1 MLRVIVTFGREPY
14 EFRRFR
20 EQGKTAV
27 DERVKLTVSQTL
39 FSLVVNT
46 ITAAGTALVFGFG
59 FYLVLEGE
67 LQTGLLIV
75 LLSYVA
81 AVYQP
86 LEEISS
92 SVSLIH
98 SELVGL
104 RASIQ
109 LLDTEPEVAEDPR
122 RDRPRP
128 RAAARSRTKAS
139 SFSYHRRKAT
149 LQDVSFSAEP
159 GQRVAIVGP
168 TGAGKTTLVSLLVRF
183 YDVHAGRITIDGV
196 DIRKLKLRSLREQ
209 ISVVLQEPLLFSG
222 TILENI
228 RYGRL
233 DASDDDVVEAARSA
247 SAHDFIERL
256 PAGLRDGAR
265 RARRPA
271 LRRRAPAHLRR
282 SRLHQGRAD
291 PDPGRAH
298 LLDRL
303 EDRGGDP
310 RLARA
315 ASWPGGR
322 RS

>member
-1 MLRVIVTFGREPY
+1 MVLDFRSDLFEHCQKLSLTFHDARRTGELMGRINYQAASVGNVLMAFPPIVYSVLNLIGMFTISVLIEWRLAVMSLLVVPFLYYSAGIYGKRIVPRLERVQGLEWQSLSIVHEAMAMLRVIVTFGRERY

-27 DERVKLTVSQTL
+27 DERVKLTVRQTL

-92 SVSLIH
+92 SVGLIH

-128 RAAARSRTKAS
+128 RARRGRRTK
-139 SFSYHRRKAT
+139 
-149 LQDVSFSAEP
+149 V
-159 GQRVAIVGP
+159 
-168 TGAGKTTLVSLLVRF
+168 
-183 YDVHAGRITIDGV
+183 
-196 DIRKLKLRSLREQ
+196 
-209 ISVVLQEPLLFSG
+209 
-222 TILENI
+222 
-228 RYGRL
+228 
-233 DASDDDVVEAARSA
+233 
-247 SAHDFIERL
+247 
-256 PAGLRDGAR
+256 
-265 RARRPA
+265 
-271 LRRRAPAHLRR
+271 
-282 SRLHQGRAD
+282 
-291 PDPGRAH
+291 
-298 LLDRL
+298 
-303 EDRGGDP
+303 
-310 RLARA
+310 
-315 ASWPGGR
+315 
-322 RS
+322 